1 MAGDKKLDK
10 VRFMEDLQ
18 QYECLYNKFS
28 REFKDKYKKMN
39 CWAALGEKHKIGP
52 HGRFQKYKDALRMI
66 FEAQKKPP
74 IWVRA
79 S

>member
-52 HGRFQKYKDALRMI
+52 QEAEVVFKNIRTAYRRFLKRINLYEK
-66 FEAQKKPP
+66 
-74 IWVRA
+74 
-79 S
+79 